1 MTFSHVFPKGFL
13 HQSARPRL
21 VPRRFSEKTFWSRY
35 FAALRREI
43 QQLIFGEDPE
53 DAG

>member
-1 MTFSHVFPKGFL
+1 MAIYKGFL

-43 QQLIFGEDPE
+43 QQLSFAEAVG
-53 DAG
+53 